1 MSLTNKVLYD
11 IDQSI
16 SEDNK
21 ARARKNIGA
30 YEDKTYL
37 AGGTGIPKSDLA
49 KDVQA
54 SLENADSIDDKVLR
68 MRYENE
74 NTLRFYRGNSI

>member
-11 IDQSI
+11 IDQSKNI
-16 SEDNK
+16 SEDDK

-30 YEDKTYL
+30 YKDKTYL
-37 AGGTGIPKSDLA
+37 AGGTGIPKEDLA

-54 SLENADSIDDKVLR
+54 SLDNALR
-68 MRYENE
+68 MKYEKE

>member
-11 IDQSI
+11 IDQSKHI

-30 YEDKTYL
+30 YEDKTNN
-37 AGGTGIPKSDLA
+37 GGIPKEDLA
-49 KDVQA
+49 EDVRA
-54 SLENADSIDDKVLR
+54 SLDNADSIDSKVLR
-68 MRYENE
+68 MKYENE

>member
-11 IDQSI
+11 IDQSEHI
-16 SEDNK
+16 KPEQK
-21 ARARKNIGA
+21 AIARKNIGA
-30 YEDKTYL
+30 YEDKTKD
-37 AGGTGIPKSDLA
+37 GGIPKEDLA

-54 SLENADSIDDKVLR
+54 SLNNADSIDKKVLR
-68 MRYENE
+68 MRYEKE